1 MNNLNEKQKEAVLH
15 TEGPLLIVAGAGA
28 GKTKTLTSRIIHLIK
43 KGIEPENIL
52 AVTFTNKAAKE
63 MKERVGNNTV
73 NIYTLHSLGLR
84 IIKENAQLLKLN
96 RFFNITDSQDSL
108 SLIKKIMKE
117 NDINPKQFEPR
128 TIKSFIS
135 KNKSDFKNVNE
146 FKSNSSIQSVVSIV
160 WPKYEKTLKKE
171 GSLDFDD
178 LIVKT
183 VELLKKN
190 KSVREKY
197 QKLFKYIHVD
207 EYQDTNEAQYKL
219 LKLITTKNIC
229 VVGDTDQN
237 IYSWRGANIKNML
250 HFEKDYP
257 KAKIVILEQNY
268 RSTKNIL
275 EAAGEI
281 IKKNNFRIDKTLFTE
296 NSEGE
301 KITLYEG
308 YDEMYE
314 ANFVAEKIEEILEE
328 YEPEQIAVL
337 YRTNF
342 QSRVLEESL
351 LSKQISYQVLGV
363 KFFERKEIKNILS
376 YLKASLNKDNLSDIR
391 RIINVP
397 TRGIGK
403 VTIAKLFSNSE
414 LSPNIQDKI
423 DNFYQIL
430 DDIKKYTKKHTPSE
444 IIKFILQKS
453 GLEESLSKG
462 SGDDLEKLDNIKE
475 LVSLATKYD
484 DIEKLLEDASL
495 SSDQDNLEKGKGV
508 KLMTIHAAKGLEFK
522 YVFITGLEQDLFPHS
537 RIKKEESEE
546 ERRLFYV
553 ALTRAEKKLF
563 LSYTSLRTVFG
574 TKQVNEVSEFIAD
587 IPEHLLEY
595 QTDVSSE
602 GKVIYI

>member
-146 FKSNSSIQSVVSIV
+146 FKSNSSIQSVVSII

-171 GSLDFDD
+171 NSLDFDD